1 MGPFF
6 LVERKMQKKYLVKI
20 FTKYLQTKFEIESDK
35 EINDI
40 NELNPHI
47 IDFLGKSDIK
57 WDQNDLQYT
66 STVND
71 FYITYEEVNNGSGQH
86 DTVRQE
92 TETRV

>member
-1 MGPFF
+1 M
-6 LVERKMQKKYLVKI
+6 KKKYLVKI
-20 FTKYLQTKFEIESDK
+20 FTKHLQTKFEIESDK
-35 EINDI
+35 EINDA

-57 WDQNDLQYT
+57 WEQNDLQYT

-86 DTVRQE
+86 DIVRQE
-92 TETRV
+92 IETRV

>member
-1 MGPFF
+1 MT
-6 LVERKMQKKYLVKI
+6 KKKYLVKI

-47 IDFLGKSDIK
+47 IDFIGKSDIN
-57 WDQNDLQYT
+57 WEENDLQYT